1 MSIFNRF
8 KQASAA
14 QPQVEDLFKQFLNS
28 YNCHFNTD
36 HNEEDHLHRY
46 YFDFQG
52 GHFIA
57 IFYPNIPGVEIIYPR
72 FLDTLPDNI
81 NVLRSLC
88 NRANSLNICYK
99 FYYNIEEEDNSA
111 SATVSFFLTTF
122 GNDHLKN
129 MLEHC
134 FVEQREF
141 NDAFNRAL
149 DDAKNADS
157 ADFEADVKNRMRE
170 KFLLRQQEFQTQH
183 PNLQFRTDQVQK
195 LTLSQLMLRLEEA
208 QSLNFSKMHIVKNG
222 QLQSIEGNENI
233 ANFNLSSVIIENNSF
248 SADQAVAI
256 VHYNKVS
263 TFDNDETVRQDL
275 ISTITFKRDDADAS
289 SLYYRLQV
297 TIDNDQPITKEPAP
311 RSTNKVN
318 SFSLLVAHDL
328 SDPKKKL
335 QEFDYMLKDAQIKLR
350 DKQLDELTDEQKL
363 ILNIDIPNV
372 SYCVYW
378 GMKYYRQQRFYEA
391 LHFLEAAYEPWRKSF
406 FTMNEDEKSSFFD
419 VCYHIGFCYCEL
431 QLYKQAYYYLDIVGD
446 IGRIDFAV
454 EHVNALANAGDVRI
468 FRTISNIL
476 HDIGEQYNLEDE
488 EEEVPSHICNLVSF
502 LRRRSA
508 YSLIEFGKLD
518 DAEEEF
524 KKLLDDP
531 LSHDY
536 AIQELAYIQNLRNAT
551 ANGPANDE
559 NTPTA
564 TEQH

>member
-1 MSIFNRF
+1 
-8 KQASAA
+8 
-14 QPQVEDLFKQFLNS
+14 
-28 YNCHFNTD
+28 
-36 HNEEDHLHRY
+36 
-46 YFDFQG
+46 
-52 GHFIA
+52 
-57 IFYPNIPGVEIIYPR
+57 
-72 FLDTLPDNI
+72 
-81 NVLRSLC
+81 
-88 NRANSLNICYK
+88 
-99 FYYNIEEEDNSA
+99 
-111 SATVSFFLTTF
+111 
-122 GNDHLKN
+122 
-129 MLEHC
+129 
-134 FVEQREF
+134 
-141 NDAFNRAL
+141 
-149 DDAKNADS
+149 
-157 ADFEADVKNRMRE
+157 MRE

-183 PNLQFRTDQVQK
+183 PDLQFRTDQVQQ

-208 QSLNFSKMHIVKNG
+208 QSLNFSKMQIVKNG
-222 QLQSIEGNENI
+222 QLQCIEGNENI

-551 ANGPANDE
+551 ANGTANDE